1 MNLLHIDSS
10 ALGANSATREITA
23 AVVAR
28 HLETHPEAAV
38 VRRDLDSAPLP
49 HLDGAILSGQDAE
62 AAAQSADVLAE
73 FLVADTVVI
82 GAPMYNFGVPSSLK
96 AWIDRIAVAGKT
108 FRYTANGPEGLV
120 RGKTVIV
127 ATAAGGLH
135 AGQPTD
141 FVEPYLRQ
149 VFAFIGVTDVRV
161 VRADGVALSP
171 DHRRNA
177 IEAAIND
184 GEALAKA
191 A

>member
-1 MNLLHIDSS
+1 MRLLHIDSS

-23 AVVAR
+23 ALVAQVR
-28 HLETHPEAAV
+28 AARPDATV
-38 VRRDLDSAPLP
+38 VRRDLDAAPLP
-49 HLDGAILSGQDAE
+49 HLDGAILGGVNAKAAE
-62 AAAQSADVLAE
+62 QSAQVLEE
-73 FLVADTVVI
+73 FLAADTVVI
-82 GAPMYNFGVPSSLK
+82 GAPMYNFAIPSSLK

-108 FRYTANGPEGLV
+108 FRYTQDGPEGLV

-127 ATAAGGLH
+127 AVAAGGVH

-149 VFAFIGVTDVRV
+149 VFGFIGVTDLRF
-161 VRADGVALSP
+161 VRAEGVALST

-177 IEAAIND
+177 IEAAID
-184 GEALAKA
+184 GARALPKA

>member
-1 MNLLHIDSS
+1 MTLLHIDSS

-28 HLETHPEAAV
+28 HLKAHPDAAV
-38 VRRDLDSAPLP
+38 VRRDLDAAPLP
-49 HLDGAILSGQDAE
+49 HLDGAILTGQDAE

-73 FLVADTVVI
+73 FLAADTVVI

-149 VFAFIGVTDVRV
+149 VFAFIGITDLRV

-171 DHRRNA
+171 DHRRRA
-177 IEAAIND
+177 IEAAIK
-184 GEALAKA
+184 GEVLAQA